1 MSLIHSKRLGISAP
15 ELSHC
20 LENEHR
26 PHIRRRLRALRLLL
40 AGAPLERAA
49 KAANIDKPVFEVWLW
64 LVRKAGSAAL
74 LRDDEQLSRLRP
86 PETDRGELGRVYPYG
101 FTREQAEVFRRQIGE
116 VLEQSEDLRVR
127 RRLVAVDRVLA
138 GENRNHV
145 AEEMWISAAAI
156 QRWFA
161 LIRKGGVD
169 ALRVEEKDGS
179 GG

>member
-1 MSLIHSKRLGISAP
+1 MSLIHSKRLGISAI

-64 LVRKAGSAAL
+64 LLRNGGSAAL
-74 LRDDEQLSRLRP
+74 LRDDEQLNRLRP
-86 PETDRGELGRVYPYG
+86 PETDRGEIGRLFPYG
-101 FTREQAEVFRRQIGE
+101 FSKAQVELLRRQIGE
-116 VLEQSEDLRVR
+116 ALERSEDLRVR

-138 GENRNHV
+138 GENRKDV

-156 QRWFA
+156 RSWFA
-161 LIRKGGVD
+161 LIRKEGVE
-169 ALRVEEKDGS
+169 ALRTEERD
-179 GG
+179 